1 MESDDPSGLDI
12 ENSTHDLAR
21 LYRDMRRK
29 GAGKGQLEA
38 LKSQWAEACMD
49 PMRRGVLRDPPG
61 EHRPRMDGPHPAIRP
76 HRDLGNMLE
85 PNPPTMKD
93 LLNRTS
99 PFGPT
104 GDPNP
109 DPGQGEGTGAIE

>member
-1 MESDDPSGLDI
+1 MGSDEPGLDI
-12 ENSTHDLAR
+12 ESSNHDLAR

-38 LKSQWAEACMD
+38 LRSQWAEACLD

-61 EHRPRMDGPHPAIRP
+61 EHRPPMDGPHPAIKP

-85 PNPPTMKD
+85 PNPPSMKD
-93 LLNRTS
+93 FLSRTTV
-99 PFGPT
+99 FDPT
-104 GDPNP
+104 GEAPLAA
-109 DPGQGEGTGAIE
+109 GEAEGTGPTE